1 MSQDQLI
8 PVFPEAPLI
17 PDPKIYIRVVV
28 QYKDQLVEY
37 TIKKWKQVS
46 EAILYAS
53 TKLHFRLEA
62 HNYWQDYNFFIGDSR
77 INVNRKIGFYRKQLD
92 ENLHIIRVEDK
103 PNPSKMA
110 DKLMKE
116 YSFDEIKIM
125 LHIIIDY
132 KETADEAK
140 EISELNYMSYL
151 ANESENDE

>member
-77 INVNRKIGFYRKQLD
+77 INENRKIGFYRKQLD

-125 LHIIIDY
+125 LNIIIDY
-132 KETADEAK
+132 KETVDEAN
-140 EISELNYMSYL
+140 EISELNYLSYL

>member
-8 PVFPEAPLI
+8 PVFPEALII
-17 PDPKIYIRVVV
+17 PDPKIYIYVVV

-77 INVNRKIGFYRKQLD
+77 INENRKIGFYRKKLD

-110 DKLMKE
+110 QKLMNE

-125 LHIIIDY
+125 LNIIIDY
-132 KETADEAK
+132 KETVDEAN
-140 EISELNYMSYL
+140 EISELNYLSYL
-151 ANESENDE
+151 ANKGEDDE